1 MFDLL
6 LGVFSHIRESIGE
19 RIAFVVPAIRGEEKL
34 DDVVQRAVASEIV
47 GDDVS
52 FAEAFGV
59 DVAGAVVVLSPV
71 VGGGTLVS
79 AVDAAADEAHP
90 EIAVAGAERTG
101 GDGNRG
107 DAVAAE
113 RALVVIE
120 AEAAFDVEG
129 VAAEDDGAAGD
140 VEEVGEAGVFG
151 VADGVKAD
159 WADEAFFAVFVR
171 EWMVDAIKAVDVD
184 EAGVCNAVVMITRN
198 VVLFAIVETAMTVIK
213 NII

>member
-159 WADEAFFAVFVR
+159 
-171 EWMVDAIKAVDVD
+171 
-184 EAGVCNAVVMITRN
+184 
-198 VVLFAIVETAMTVIK
+198 
-213 NII
+213 